1 MSSELWAMNDER
13 NWKTSGNCDWERVE
27 PSLLGL
33 CRTDERDK
41 SRGCLHTMPCKEEE
55 DKVNVSNLDKVKDGK
70 MNSRGFSNPWD
81 KDIYIHLPS
90 AKTGIG
96 GKGCRSASLQTHF
109 PSLHLFPRVQEP
121 AAIRPSG
128 FPSFRRFSLKNVW
141 WVMSDEGGGRDVAC
155 SVRRKHIGL

>member
-1 MSSELWAMNDER
+1 MFFGWRAVKVVR
-13 NWKTSGNCDWERVE
+13 NRLE
-27 PSLLGL
+27 
-33 CRTDERDK
+33 
-41 SRGCLHTMPCKEEE
+41 
-55 DKVNVSNLDKVKDGK
+55 DGK

-109 PSLHLFPRVQEP
+109 PSLQLFPRVQEP

-128 FPSFRRFSLKNVW
+128 FPSFRRFSLKN
-141 WVMSDEGGGRDVAC
+141 E
-155 SVRRKHIGL
+155 